1 MMRPALRSADLS
13 IAKLPP
19 KIAEPFYLTP
29 KHRAWR
35 AAVCEWPNCGQ
46 REPRMFADHIVERKE
61 DRLRAGQ
68 CLCGRRHSLKTAKAR
83 RISRRFR

>member
-1 MMRPALRSADLS
+1 MMRPALRSAELS

-46 REPRMFADHIVERKE
+46 REPRMFADHIVERKDGE
-61 DRLRAGQ
+61 TDFGPGSAY
-68 CLCGRRHSLKTAKAR
+68 AVDV
-83 RISRRFR
+83 IV